1 MSESKI
7 IHTKT
12 FDITKTNSITIQI
25 SNFKWKDLLNIYK
38 STFSDRYTWI
48 VKNNSIAFQVDQLD
62 SLKEIIKS
70 ISWDNEIKEYWN
82 IWKYK
87 IFTSTYKWNN
97 SFQIR
102 EWVESESYTWYW
114 KKWVSI
120 PMIKFDDFK
129 MNFNEVIEYFNWYL
143 NWEIKIEEKKEIDDN
158 EIESYF

>member
-1 MSESKI
+1 MQDSTI

-48 VKNNSIAFQVDQLD
+48 IKNNSIAFQVEQLEL
-62 SLKEIIKS
+62 LKEIIWN
-70 ISWDNEIKEYWN
+70 ISWNNEIKEYWEV
-82 IWKYK
+82 WKYK
-87 IFTSTYKWNN
+87 IYISTYKWNN

-120 PMIKFDDFK
+120 PMTKFDEFRE
-129 MNFNEVIEYFNWYL
+129 NFNEVIEYFNKYL
-143 NWEIKIEEKKEIDDN
+143 NWEIKVEAKKELDDE